1 MSRIIYLP
9 LPNAPKPLQADTL
22 VMSNGLFAL
31 GRLAQSAVGLKNLVM
46 PTLRLNAAC
55 FFKPTIEIIE
65 NQQAGKMR
73 GVETVYNAWP
83 CITTTTSWHRMV
95 IMYR

>member
-73 GVETVYNAWP
+73 GVETVVQCMALHHYDN
-83 CITTTTSWHRMV
+83 
-95 IMYR
+95 IMASNGNHV